1 MSWRNRNMFTQ
12 MPQGITSGLAPIP
25 RYQMG
30 GMVQYYNG
38 GGKTYPNEGLKAL
51 AKVRPDVVKKMG
63 YKEGGKTYPNEG
75 LKALAKVAPEVVER
89 MGYEEGGEVFPV
101 DQAMNFVQGTGPMGV
116 PMPSGMPAQVFEEGD
131 DEINAALNNMLAAV
145 KPQGDA
151 PMMDMQ
157 EAPTKDQETKEDP
170 RAQAGKIVEETT
182 QKFQEAAREFVK
194 EIKEK
199 TDGNLSKE
207 QEEQVLKGLQEIDQQ
222 YKEAMVSIANKLG
235 DDLTEEEVTILTPDF
250 IQQLDMVSTGEIA
263 TMDKGG
269 LLEQVFDTDAS
280 VEGIIGRLTDRA
292 KNSFLDRVTKIGQ
305 TSTEPAPTAR
315 STVRDTLGEYKGMP
329 LSTELMRERMLRNR
343 LGTLLS
349 GKSLQGG
356 VPGLVDVAGQ
366 AALAESDAMGK
377 IPEEEADL
385 SAELIKDAFDTETGL
400 LGGGEDSRTATMK
413 NLAKAQEI
421 MNNPNLT
428 EEEKQR
434 LLKILGA
441 GTSETSDDIRA
452 SLMDAAIKYVEG
464 LKKGTRPF
472 FDPNKEEDIEARQ
485 TAIINYFNRLI
496 KNYPGLTN
504 RDPIALP
511 KEGEGG
517 DKPLSEFLDD
527 NKKR

>member
-1 MSWRNRNMFTQ
+1 MSWRNRKMFTQ

-25 RYQMG
+25 RYKMG
-30 GMVQYYNG
+30 GTVQYYNG
-38 GGKTYPNEGLKAL
+38 GGETYPNEGLKAL
-51 AKVRPDVVKKMG
+51 AKVRPDVVKK
-63 YKEGGKTYPNEG
+63 
-75 LKALAKVAPEVVER
+75 

-116 PMPSGMPAQVFEEGD
+116 PMPSGMPAQVFEQGD
-131 DEINAALNNMLAAV
+131 DEINAALNNMLATV

-151 PMMDMQ
+151 PMMNME
-157 EAPTKDQETKEDP
+157 EAPTKDQAAEDP

-222 YKEAMVSIANKLG
+222 YKEAMVNIANKLG

-292 KNSFLDRVTKIGQ
+292 KNSFLDRVTKIDQ
-305 TSTEPAPTAR
+305 ASAEPAPSPAPTDAE
-315 STVRDTLGEYKGMP
+315 TLRRTLDEYRNMP
-329 LSTELMRERMLRNR
+329 LDTDLMRERMTRSR
-343 LGTLLS
+343 LGTLAS
-349 GKSLQGG
+349 GKTLQGG
-356 VPGLVDVAGQ
+356 VAGLMDVAGQ
-366 AALAESDAMGK
+366 AALAESNAMGK
-377 IPEEEADL
+377 VPEEAADL
-385 SAELIKDAFDTETGL
+385 SAELMKDAFDTETGL
-400 LGGGEDSRTATMK
+400 LAGGTDTRTADMR

-434 LLKILGA
+434 LLRILGA

-464 LKKGTRPF
+464 LKRGTRPF

-485 TAIINYFNRLI
+485 IAIIEYFNRLI

-504 RDPIALP
+504 RDPIPLP
-511 KEGEGG
+511 KKGEGEDGNI
-517 DKPLSEFLDD
+517 PLSDFLN
-527 NKKR
+527 NKGG